1 MNNDLTKIL
10 LDSAQNKASQGASF
24 FNETQKWVNEEIV
37 QGLHNLSYFSAGTIS
52 ISITFLGY
60 LIGQG
65 DKAHDVLTI
74 NLFCNFKILWVLF
87 ISWGFLFI
95 TLLIGLLA
103 RFSNAW
109 YRNYEAAFNW
119 LSLSEESEKHK
130 IKYMASG
137 GTIVSPTSSNQKDVI
152 QEIEESKNNYSKLAE
167 ISKRKKGFYLDLT
180 AWSRKI
186 SILCFILGMLLLLV
200 FVILSVVFLLR
211 F

>member
-1 MNNDLTKIL
+1 MNDDLAKIL
-10 LDSAQNKASQGASF
+10 LDSAQSKASQGASF
-24 FNETQKWVNEEIV
+24 FNETQKWVNEEIIR
-37 QGLHNLSYFSAGTIS
+37 GLHNLSYFSAGTIS

-74 NLFCNFKILWVLF
+74 SLFCNFKILWVLF
-87 ISWGFLFI
+87 MSWGFLFI
-95 TLLIGLLA
+95 TLLIGLLS

-119 LSLSEESEKHK
+119 LSSSEESEKYK
-130 IKYMASG
+130 IEYMANG
-137 GTIVSPTSSNQKDVI
+137 GIVVSPTSSNQQDVI
-152 QEIEESKNNYSKLAE
+152 KEIEESKNNYSNLAK
-167 ISKRKKGFYLDLT
+167 ISEQKKAFYLNLT

-200 FVILSVVFLLR
+200 FVIVSVIFFLR